1 MMTVVVERDEDT
13 YKYEPAWV
21 REVPPT
27 QRRKMRRYEVIH
39 AGKVVAVKYTKHSAA
54 LLAEGLTKLMK

>member
-1 MMTVVVERDEDT
+1 MMRAEKVES
-13 YKYEPAWV
+13 YYPAWV

-27 QRRKMRRYEVIH
+27 QRRKMRRYEVVH
-39 AGKVVAVKYTKHSAA
+39 VGKVVAVKYTKHSAA